1 MGFFLFSP
9 MPSYFLLAFILI
21 VSYSCH
27 AQQDYLDAHNTMTA
41 TNAMEMWVDE
51 KQYCHLESNTCDE
64 GKVCGHYTQV
74 FGRLGCARVQCN
86 NGGYVV
92 SFKYDPPG
100 NFIGQTPY

>member
-9 MPSYFLLAFILI
+9 MPSYFLLAFIQI
-21 VSYSCH
+21 VSHSCH
-27 AQQDYLDAHNTMTA
+27 AQQDYFDAHNTARA
-41 TNAMEMWVDE
+41 TNSMEMWVDE
-51 KQYCHLESNTCDE
+51 KQYCHHESNFHVSANT
-64 GKVCGHYTQV
+64 
-74 FGRLGCARVQCN
+74 RVQCN